1 MEIESIRVERLYLKV
16 AKQLSQQISDGNIQ
30 SGERLPSER
39 DLASSFG
46 VSRPTIREA
55 MIALEIADMIE
66 IRSGSGIYVRS
77 VASKDGDELP
87 DDAPGPLELL
97 EARYHFE
104 GDAAALAA
112 KRASKAEIA
121 EMEQALA
128 ERESENRQA
137 ESHESADEIFHL
149 SIAAATRNS
158 AIHAAI
164 RRLWELRKMTE
175 MSIFFHEKLRSQGIK
190 PVIRDHR
197 AILEAIKKR
206 DPNGARAAMQSHLK
220 RVIDAIVEDGD
231 DSSI

>member
-1 MEIESIRVERLYLKV
+1 MERLYLKV
-16 AKQLSQQISDGNIQ
+16 AQQLSQQIRDGKIEAGQ
-30 SGERLPSER
+30 RLPSER
-39 DLASSFG
+39 DLASRFG

-66 IRSGSGIYVRS
+66 IRSGSGVYVRS
-77 VASKDGDELP
+77 IPSKDGDELP

-112 KRASKAEIA
+112 KRASKAEIT
-121 EMEQALA
+121 EMERALS
-128 ERESENRQA
+128 EMESENLQA
-137 ESHESADEIFHL
+137 ESHEGADEIFHL
-149 SIAAATRNS
+149 SIAAVTRNS

-164 RRLWELRKMTE
+164 RRLWELRRMTE
-175 MSIFFHEKLRSQGIK
+175 MSVFFHEKLRNQGIK

-206 DPNGARAAMQSHLK
+206 DPAGARAAMQSHLK
-220 RVIDAIVEDGD
+220 RVIDVIVEDGNE
-231 DSSI
+231 SSI